1 MNTYTKVFKLVNG
14 EEIIGTLISDSEE
27 SMLKISN
34 PMIFK
39 TATILDT
46 KGVSHEITILKDWMF
61 RADNKI
67 ADLSKDQVS
76 ISFVPNKKT
85 LELYNL
91 ELSKTELPLEEIVD
105 SSDIKNSFVNPL
117 DQIMD
122 SFMNNIN
129 DLIDQVPPPP
139 QRKRKKKRKT
149 RREPPMDES
158 ELDMSDLIPDE
169 LKERPMIYLSMVIPP
184 ECIMNLMTAGILDP
198 EHLLEMIKEVK
209 KKNNFTGDEKNRED
223 FGSKFTDWNPDPKSS
238 DYDN

>member
-1 MNTYTKVFKLVNG
+1 
-14 EEIIGTLISDSEE
+14 
-27 SMLKISN
+27 
-34 PMIFK
+34 
-39 TATILDT
+39 
-46 KGVSHEITILKDWMF
+46 
-61 RADNKI
+61 
-67 ADLSKDQVS
+67 
-76 ISFVPNKKT
+76 
-85 LELYNL
+85 
-91 ELSKTELPLEEIVD
+91 
-105 SSDIKNSFVNPL
+105 
-117 DQIMD
+117 
-122 SFMNNIN
+122 MNNIN